1 MDYAVSGSEWP
12 CFGLVSFQ
20 NIGSAM
26 LVVLHVIKLQSWAE
40 LVEIT
45 QYAVGSWTAGYFY
58 LMVYFGNFFMLNL
71 FVAIIND
78 KFEIATAVAAD
89 GLDVFLTI
97 VSHLRS

>member
-45 QYAVGSWTAGYFY
+45 HYAVDSWTAGYFY